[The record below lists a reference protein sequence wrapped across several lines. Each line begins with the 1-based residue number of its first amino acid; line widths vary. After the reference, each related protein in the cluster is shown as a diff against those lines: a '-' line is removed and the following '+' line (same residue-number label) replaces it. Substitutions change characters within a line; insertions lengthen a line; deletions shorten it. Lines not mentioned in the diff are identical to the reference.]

1 MPSTLRRN
9 KTEIM
14 FAQDTLLYWLENDLL
29 GFAISLLVAGILIP
43 KIILIAFRRKLFDE
57 IDERKIHRGVVPR
70 LGGIAFFPAFLFSM
84 SLVVALNLRFG
95 STIMTEALSSSIVP
109 IYFEICAIILLYL
122 VGIADDLI
130 GVRYIA
136 KFVVQIICAILLAC
150 SGMYIHDLYGMLWL
164 HELPVWLAWGF
175 SILVAV
181 YVVNAINLI
190 DGIDGLASGLSSI
203 ALIFYSIVFFNG
215 GEFIYSLLAIAC
227 AGTLFPFFYYN
238 VFGDA
243 SKQKKI
249 FMGDTGALTTG
260 MVLVFCAIGVMCARP
275 DFLTVDYNPAIV
287 AVSPLIVP
295 CFDVFRVYFHRV
307 KRGRNPFLP
316 DKCHIH
322 HKLLALGINQAGAL
336 LTILGVSVAFIGVN
350 VLVSPYTNPNLIFV
364 GDIVVW
370 TIANILL
377 TRAIR
382 KRERTLGTVL
392 YD

>member
-1 MPSTLRRN
+1 
-9 KTEIM
+9 M
-14 FAQDTLLYWLENDLL
+14 FTQDTLLYWLENDLL
-29 GFAISLLVAGILIP
+29 CFAISVLIAGILIP
-43 KIILIAFRRKLFDE
+43 KIIIIAFRRNLFDE

-70 LGGIAFFPAFLFSM
+70 LGGIAFFPAFLFSLT
-84 SLVVALNLRFG
+84 LVVALNLRLG
-95 STIMTEALSSSIVP
+95 SAPMIDAIGGAFVP

-130 GVRYIA
+130 GVRYMA
-136 KFVVQIICAILLAC
+136 KFVVQIVCAILLAC
-150 SGMYIHDLYGMLWL
+150 SGMYIDNLYGILWL
-164 HELPVWLAWGF
+164 NELPDVLAWLF
-175 SILVAV
+175 SILVTV

-203 ALIFYSIVFFNG
+203 ALIFYAVVFFNG
-215 GEFIYSLLAIAC
+215 GEFIYSLLAVAS

-238 VFGDA
+238 VFGDVT
-243 SKQKKI
+243 KQKKI

-260 MVLVFCAIGVMCARP
+260 MVLVFCAIAVMCAKP

-287 AVSPLIVP
+287 ALSPLIVP

-307 KRGRNPFLP
+307 KKGRNPFLP

-322 HKLLALGINQAGAL
+322 HKILALGMNQAAAL
-336 LTILGVSVAFIGVN
+336 LTILGVSIAFIGIN
-350 VLVSPYTNPNLIFV
+350 VLVSPFTNPTIIFI
-364 GDIVVW
+364 GDVVVW

-382 KRERTLGTVL
+382 QREKRLDKTL

>member
-1 MPSTLRRN
+1 
-9 KTEIM
+9 M
-14 FAQDTLLYWLENDLL
+14 FTQDTLLYWLENDLL
-29 GFAISLLVAGILIP
+29 CFAISVLIAGILIP
-43 KIILIAFRRKLFDE
+43 KIILIAFRRNLFDE
-57 IDERKIHRGVVPR
+57 IDERKIHRGLVPR
-70 LGGIAFFPAFLFSM
+70 LGGIAFFPAFLFSLT
-84 SLVVALNLRFG
+84 LVVALNLRLG
-95 STIMTEALSSSIVP
+95 SAPMIDAIGGAFVP

-130 GVRYIA
+130 GVRYMA
-136 KFVVQIICAILLAC
+136 KFVVQIVCAILLAC
-150 SGMYIHDLYGMLWL
+150 SGMYIDNLYGILWL
-164 HELPVWLAWGF
+164 NELPDVLAWLF
-175 SILVAV
+175 SILVTV

-203 ALIFYSIVFFNG
+203 ALIFYAVVFFNG
-215 GEFIYSLLAIAC
+215 GEFIYSLLAVAS

-238 VFGDA
+238 VFGDVT
-243 SKQKKI
+243 KQKKI

-260 MVLVFCAIGVMCARP
+260 MVLVFCAIAVMCAKP

-287 AVSPLIVP
+287 ALSPLIVP

-307 KRGRNPFLP
+307 KKGRNPLLP

-322 HKLLALGINQAGAL
+322 HKILALGMNQAAAL
-336 LTILGVSVAFIGVN
+336 LTILGVSIAFIGIN
-350 VLVSPYTNPNLIFV
+350 VLVSPFTNPTIIFI
-364 GDIVVW
+364 GDVVVW

-382 KRERTLGTVL
+382 QREKRLDKTL

>member
-1 MPSTLRRN
+1 
-9 KTEIM
+9 M
-14 FAQDTLLYWLENDLL
+14 FTQDTLLYWLENDLL
-29 GFAISLLVAGILIP
+29 CFAISVLIAGILIP
-43 KIILIAFRRKLFDE
+43 KIILIAFRRNLFDE

-70 LGGIAFFPAFLFSM
+70 LGGIAFFPAFLFSLT
-84 SLVVALNLRFG
+84 LVVALNLRLG
-95 STIMTEALSSSIVP
+95 SAPMIDAIGGAFVP

-130 GVRYIA
+130 CVRYMA
-136 KFVVQIICAILLAC
+136 KFVVQIVCAILLAC
-150 SGMYIHDLYGMLWL
+150 SGMYIDNLYGILWL
-164 HELPVWLAWGF
+164 NELPDVLAWLF
-175 SILVAV
+175 SILVTV

-203 ALIFYSIVFFNG
+203 ALIFYAVVFFNG
-215 GEFIYSLLAIAC
+215 GEFIYSLLAVAS

-238 VFGDA
+238 VFGDVT
-243 SKQKKI
+243 KQKKI

-260 MVLVFCAIGVMCARP
+260 MVLVFCAIAVMCAKP

-287 AVSPLIVP
+287 ALSPLIVP

-307 KRGRNPFLP
+307 KKGRNPFLP

-322 HKLLALGINQAGAL
+322 HKILALGMNQAAAL
-336 LTILGVSVAFIGVN
+336 LTILGVSIAFIGIN
-350 VLVSPYTNPNLIFV
+350 VLVSPFTNPTIIFI
-364 GDIVVW
+364 GDVVVW

-382 KRERTLGTVL
+382 QREKRLDKTL

>member
-1 MPSTLRRN
+1 
-9 KTEIM
+9 M
-14 FAQDTLLYWLENDLL
+14 FTQDTLLYWLENDLL
-29 GFAISLLVAGILIP
+29 CFAISVLIAGILIP
-43 KIILIAFRRKLFDE
+43 KIILIAFRRNLFDE
-57 IDERKIHRGVVPR
+57 IDERKIHRGLVPR
-70 LGGIAFFPAFLFSM
+70 LGGIAFFPAFLFSLT
-84 SLVVALNLRFG
+84 LVVALNLRLG
-95 STIMTEALSSSIVP
+95 SAPMIDAIGGAFVP

-130 GVRYIA
+130 GVRYMA
-136 KFVVQIICAILLAC
+136 KFVVQIVCAILLAC
-150 SGMYIHDLYGMLWL
+150 SGMYIDNLYGILWL
-164 HELPVWLAWGF
+164 NELPDVLAWLF
-175 SILVAV
+175 SILVTV

-203 ALIFYSIVFFNG
+203 ALIFYAVVFFNG
-215 GEFIYSLLAIAC
+215 GEFIYSLLAVAS

-238 VFGDA
+238 VFGDVT
-243 SKQKKI
+243 KQKKI

-260 MVLVFCAIGVMCARP
+260 MVLVFCAIAVMCAKP

-287 AVSPLIVP
+287 ALSPLIVP

-307 KRGRNPFLP
+307 KKGRNPFLP

-322 HKLLALGINQAGAL
+322 HKILALGMNQAAAL
-336 LTILGVSVAFIGVN
+336 LTILGVSIAFIGIN
-350 VLVSPYTNPNLIFV
+350 VLVSPFTNPTIIFI
-364 GDIVVW
+364 GDVVVW

-382 KRERTLGTVL
+382 QREKRLDKTL

>member
-1 MPSTLRRN
+1 
-9 KTEIM
+9 M
-14 FAQDTLLYWLENDLL
+14 FTQDTLLYWLENDLL
-29 GFAISLLVAGILIP
+29 CFAISVLIAGILIP
-43 KIILIAFRRKLFDE
+43 KITLIAFRRNLFDE

-70 LGGIAFFPAFLFSM
+70 LGGIAFFPAFLFSLT
-84 SLVVALNLRFG
+84 LVVALNLRLG
-95 STIMTEALSSSIVP
+95 SAPMIDAIGGAFVP

-130 GVRYIA
+130 GVRYMV
-136 KFVVQIICAILLAC
+136 KFVVQIVCAILLAC
-150 SGMYIHDLYGMLWL
+150 SGMYIDNLYGILWL
-164 HELPVWLAWGF
+164 NELPDVLAWLF
-175 SILVAV
+175 SILVTV

-203 ALIFYSIVFFNG
+203 ALIFYAVVFFNG
-215 GEFIYSLLAIAC
+215 GEFIYSLLAVAS

-238 VFGDA
+238 VFGDVT
-243 SKQKKI
+243 KQKKI

-260 MVLVFCAIGVMCARP
+260 MVLVFCAIAVMCAKP

-287 AVSPLIVP
+287 ALSPLIVP

-307 KRGRNPFLP
+307 KKGRNPFLP

-322 HKLLALGINQAGAL
+322 HKILALGMNQAAAL
-336 LTILGVSVAFIGVN
+336 LTILGVSIAFIGIN
-350 VLVSPYTNPNLIFV
+350 VLVSPFTNPTIIFI
-364 GDIVVW
+364 GDVVVW

-382 KRERTLGTVL
+382 QREKRLDKTL

>member
-1 MPSTLRRN
+1 
-9 KTEIM
+9 M
-14 FAQDTLLYWLENDLL
+14 FTQDTLLYWLENDLL
-29 GFAISLLVAGILIP
+29 CFAISVLIAGILIP
-43 KIILIAFRRKLFDE
+43 KITLIAFRRNLFDE

-70 LGGIAFFPAFLFSM
+70 LGGIAFFPAFLFSLT
-84 SLVVALNLRFG
+84 LVVALNLRLG
-95 STIMTEALSSSIVP
+95 SAPMIDAIGGAFVP

-122 VGIADDLI
+122 VGIADGLI
-130 GVRYIA
+130 GVRYMA
-136 KFVVQIICAILLAC
+136 KFVVQIVCAILLAC
-150 SGMYIHDLYGMLWL
+150 SGMYIDNLYGILWL
-164 HELPVWLAWGF
+164 NELPDVLAWLF
-175 SILVAV
+175 SILVTV

-203 ALIFYSIVFFNG
+203 ALIFYAVVFFNG
-215 GEFIYSLLAIAC
+215 GEFIYSLLAVAS

-238 VFGDA
+238 VFGDVT
-243 SKQKKI
+243 KQKKI

-260 MVLVFCAIGVMCARP
+260 MVLVFCAIAVMCAKP

-287 AVSPLIVP
+287 ALSPLIVP

-307 KRGRNPFLP
+307 KKGRNPFLP

-322 HKLLALGINQAGAL
+322 HKILALGMNQAAAL
-336 LTILGVSVAFIGVN
+336 LTILGVSIAFIGIN
-350 VLVSPYTNPNLIFV
+350 VLVSPFTNPTIIFI
-364 GDIVVW
+364 GDVVVW

-382 KRERTLGTVL
+382 QREKRLDKTL

>member
-1 MPSTLRRN
+1 
-9 KTEIM
+9 M
-14 FAQDTLLYWLENDLL
+14 FTQDTLLYWLENDLL
-29 GFAISLLVAGILIP
+29 CFAISVLIAGILIP
-43 KIILIAFRRKLFDE
+43 KIILIAFRRNLFDE

-70 LGGIAFFPAFLFSM
+70 LGGIAFFPAFLFSLT
-84 SLVVALNLRFG
+84 LVVALNLRLG
-95 STIMTEALSSSIVP
+95 SAPMIDAIGGAFVP

-122 VGIADDLI
+122 VGIADDFI
-130 GVRYIA
+130 GVRYMA
-136 KFVVQIICAILLAC
+136 KFVVQIVCAILLAC
-150 SGMYIHDLYGMLWL
+150 SGMYIDNLYGILWL
-164 HELPVWLAWGF
+164 NELPDVLAWLF
-175 SILVAV
+175 SILVTV

-203 ALIFYSIVFFNG
+203 ALIFYAVVFFNG
-215 GEFIYSLLAIAC
+215 GEFIYSLLAVAS

-238 VFGDA
+238 VFGDVT
-243 SKQKKI
+243 KQKKI

-260 MVLVFCAIGVMCARP
+260 MVLVFCAIAVMCAKP

-287 AVSPLIVP
+287 ALSPLIVP

-307 KRGRNPFLP
+307 KKGRNPFLP

-322 HKLLALGINQAGAL
+322 HKILALGMNQAAAL
-336 LTILGVSVAFIGVN
+336 LTILGVSIAFIGIN
-350 VLVSPYTNPNLIFV
+350 VLVSPFTNPTIIFI
-364 GDIVVW
+364 GDVVVW

-382 KRERTLGTVL
+382 QREKRLDKTL